1 MARLSFTGLQTPTLI
16 DVLLDQVSDPP

>member
-16 DVLLDQVSDPP
+16 DVLLDQVSDSP